1 MEKYGYNK
9 LRGCNLTTDNLYTSI
24 ELAKE
29 LKKRNMTLVGTMRQR
44 RKGIDKSM
52 IDDIKEKPVLSTVVW
67 FEEGGDI
74 TLSLYKVKTKSRGD
88 HVVLVLSSYKDLATL
103 GVTKDDGQM
112 KSAIFKLYDFTQGG
126 TDVSGKDT

>member
-1 MEKYGYNK
+1 
-9 LRGCNLTTDNLYTSI
+9 
-24 ELAKE
+24 
-29 LKKRNMTLVGTMRQR
+29 MRQR

-112 KSAIFKLYDFTQGG
+112 KSAIFKLYDFTKGG
-126 TDVSGKDT
+126 TDVSGKDTLNYLLSSSGPGPGLRSGPGQGQKVQN